1 MGGQRPF
8 ADRRANGEVAPKPVG
23 HSSRSRVGDE
33 RRLDGDIASQLFA
46 FNLDYPGHTGL
57 GPCQQREAERGI
69 VNLSQAGPCF

>member
-1 MGGQRPF
+1 MLGDII
-8 ADRRANGEVAPKPVG
+8 ADSRATSPGIRK
-23 HSSRSRVGDE
+23 